1 MDQKQSQVND
11 LKVSKLAVF
20 SKPNSSLTFFE
31 KNSEFDWDIKRVFF
45 ISSTDIDTRG
55 NHAHKKCRQMLISI
69 NGEINIKCH
78 DGLNEFQKKMSG
90 IGETLLVPAGIWVS
104 LEFGVNSTLAVVA
117 DLKFEEDDYIR
128 DWNEFIKFR
137 GVS

>member
-1 MDQKQSQVND
+1 MTSQ
-11 LKVSKLAVF
+11 
-20 SKPNSSLTFFE
+20 LTQD
-31 KNSEFDWDIKRVFF
+31 KRGPLGVIEFGDMPFLPQRMFW
-45 ISSTDIDTRG
+45 ISNVPQGESRG